1 MTLIRIHEGVRMDSN
16 ANGSR
21 FISFPAS
28 VSSRPMATDRPCAP
42 PCITIALSA
51 VAPGGCAVVHEVC
64 GGRPM
69 VQRML
74 MLGIRRGTALRLLH
88 GPDAR
93 GAVVGVGGARIALGR
108 DVIEHIRVHSGQAGP
123 APQPDTPAAC
133 AEAAR

>member
-1 MTLIRIHEGVRMDSN
+1 MTLIRIHEGARMDLN
-16 ANGSR
+16 ENGSR
-21 FISFPAS
+21 FISFSAS

-42 PCITIALSA
+42 PCIAIALSA
-51 VAPGGCAVVHEVC
+51 LAPGGCAVVHEVC

-88 GPDAR
+88 GPGAR

-108 DVIEHIRVHSGQAGP
+108 DVIEHIRVHSGHAEP
-123 APQPDTPAAC
+123 APQPDAC